1 MNERD
6 TQRSPGEP
14 RPNDPTMNQHQYQ
27 EHQASTDV
35 QQGIAGGAAGSQGS
49 SPPFG
54 SSGLQ
59 SMPGQAGGEGME
71 QQATQRQQ
79 QAVPATP
86 MVDVVEAPEELIV
99 YVDTPG
105 YEKDDI
111 NIHADAN
118 TLAVSADRSSKPSF
132 DEDEG
137 ERGLVIERPMK
148 LERTIPLPVHI
159 DADEASASY
168 DDGVCKITIPKEEGE
183 KRSEIGFQ

>member
-1 MNERD
+1 MMNERD
-6 TQRSPGEP
+6 TQWSPGEP
-14 RPNDPTMNQHQYQ
+14 RPHDSPMNQHQFQ

-35 QQGIAGGAAGSQGS
+35 QQGGAGGSQGT
-49 SPPFG
+49 PQPFG
-54 SSGLQ
+54 SGGMQ
-59 SMPGQAGGEGME
+59 SMSGQAGGERME

-79 QAVPATP
+79 QTVPATP
-86 MVDVVEAPEELIV
+86 MIDVVEAPEELVV
-99 YVDTPG
+99 YVDAPG
-105 YEKDDI
+105 FEKDDI

-118 TLAVSADRSSKPSF
+118 TLAVSADRSSNPSF

-159 DADEASASY
+159 DPEEASASY